1 MPQERIQTLTDKNMK
16 MNLTTILGG
25 MACVMGLGLGAA
37 TASIVTRGSGT
48 VDITVPDGNA
58 AGITSTINVSGL
70 GNVLNSVSLTL
81 NISGGNNG
89 DLYAYLSYNGTSV
102 VLLNR
107 PGLTGDSAGIGYTTA
122 GYNNVTL
129 SDGGYANINTTQNP
143 ATGGTYN
150 PSAGSL
156 AFANYDGVNPNGN
169 WVLFVSD
176 LNGGDVSFSQ
186 LDSWSLTFNAVP
198 EPVDVALGLFA
209 AALLAV
215 AGLRRAR
222 GYFKFSSNNK
232 AG

>member
-1 MPQERIQTLTDKNMK
+1 ML
-16 MNLTTILGG
+16 
-25 MACVMGLGLGAA
+25 GLGLGAA
-37 TASIVTRGSGT
+37 TASIVNVGSGN
-48 VDITVPDGNA
+48 VNITVPDGNA
-58 AGITSTINVSGL
+58 AGITSTISVGSL

-81 NISGGNNG
+81 NISGGNDG

-107 PGLTGDSAGIGYTTA
+107 PGLARDPAGIGYTTA

-129 SDGGYANINTTQNP
+129 SDGGYANINITQNP

-156 AFANYDGVNPNGN
+156 AFAGYNGMNPNGN

-176 LNGGDVSFSQ
+176 LSGGDVSFSR
-186 LDSWSLTFNAVP
+186 LDSWSLTLNAVP
-198 EPVDVALGLFA
+198 EPVNVALGVFA

-215 AGLRRAR
+215 SGFRRLRRA
-222 GYFKFSSNNK
+222 
-232 AG
+232 